1 MILVQQMKPLD
12 NILVFNTDNAESLAF
27 LLGERFGYS
36 VQHVSTMD
44 DLMARIKQAR
54 FDLLILDL
62 CDDYCRELAER
73 FQRLPGKVLFL
84 TCGEDMHSY
93 PMPTGAENIMQIP
106 LDPLEFIRTVRTL
119 LGENLQ

>member
-1 MILVQQMKPLD
+1 VTLQPK
-12 NILVFNTDNAESLAF
+12 ILVFKPYNAESLAF

-44 DLMARIKQAR
+44 DLMVKIKQAR

-73 FQRLPGKVLFL
+73 FQKLPGKVLFL
-84 TCGEDMHSY
+84 TCGEDRHSY
-93 PMPTGAENIMQIP
+93 PMPTGSENIMQVPI
-106 LDPLEFIRTVRTL
+106 DPLEFIRTVRAL
-119 LGENLQ
+119 LGENVQ